1 MYSYWLASSPQKVSG
16 DCCHLLAKG
25 FKMTGKLG
33 NIFTWE
39 TSTKF
44 KPTASFGLRFS
55 EIKMWAP
62 DSGNVLIF
70 SESWRVSSILK
81 AAFHQPLKEVGLIT
95 FTEST
100 VVNIIYSYQMSTF
113 WWEQKHCSRSWNA
126 HRMRQKICHL
136 GHLCPEGQAMG
147 VYVLMRSVGHWK
159 AVWTWALLK
168 LWEERFPLIGNSPP
182 WLFFN
187 LPSCQIFPCTG
198 NFVVGSRI

>member
-113 WWEQKHCSRSWNA
+113 WWWWVRRTKT
-126 HRMRQKICHL
+126 L
-136 GHLCPEGQAMG
+136 LT
-147 VYVLMRSVGHWK
+147 VLECTQNEAK
-159 AVWTWALLK
+159 
-168 LWEERFPLIGNSPP
+168 
-182 WLFFN
+182 N
-187 LPSCQIFPCTG
+187 LPFGPPVSRRPGYGGLCVDEVSGSLKGCVNVSSVKTVGGALSSYRKFPSMIV
-198 NFVVGSRI
+198 F